1 MQKNVTQP
9 RYFAFRRDF
18 LFGLSLGIFVVI
30 GNVLLS
36 LAKVGIMLAGGISF
50 IFAPG
55 STGKNAGGFLVPLLM
70 YGGFL
75 VPLLVYLVAGLRAS
89 QQTGKV
95 GIGTFA
101 GLWTGLICGGISFV
115 YIIVVI
121 FVPGSYS
128 LYPQFG
134 EVFPLLVLVSIPG
147 ILLAIVLGA
156 VVGTLGGLIGKRF
169 ASPHTNVSQDAGA

>member
-9 RYFAFRRDF
+9 RYFDFRRDF
-18 LFGLSLGIFVVI
+18 LFGLSLGIFIVI
-30 GNVLLS
+30 GNLLLS
-36 LAKVGIMLAGGISF
+36 LAKGGIMLAGGISF
-50 IFAPG
+50 VSA
-55 STGKNAGGFLVPLLM
+55 SENTGKNAGGFLAPLLL

-75 VPLLVYLVAGLRAS
+75 VPLLVYLVAGLCAS

-95 GIGTFA
+95 GRGTFA
-101 GLWTGLICGGISFV
+101 GLWTGLTAGGIAFV

-121 FVPGSYS
+121 FVPGSIS

-134 EVFPLLVLVSIPG
+134 EMFPLLAFVSIPG
-147 ILLAIVLGA
+147 ILLAIILGA

-169 ASPHTNVSQDAGA
+169 ASPHTV